1 LTIVLVT
8 EINKGIKTK
17 DQSPR
22 IYIEPIEKIQV
33 NLDVYSSKR
42 GSEREPQ
49 VWHLLSLF
57 YSYLFCIYSEKI
69 DLIELVKKKKKII
82 YFRNIIF
89 FFFLIF

>member
-1 LTIVLVT
+1 LTIVFVT

-22 IYIEPIEKIQV
+22 IYIEPIEKIHV

-57 YSYLFCIYSEKI
+57 YSYLFCIKENI
-69 DLIELVKKKKKII
+69 DLIGLVKKKKKKKKNL
-82 YFRNIIF
+82 F
-89 FFFLIF
+89 